1 MRDIVASPVFVGRQ
15 EELASIAREAA
26 QVAAGAVRLVLV
38 GGEAGVGKTRL
49 VEEAA
54 QAAAGLHVLWGH
66 CVELGPE
73 GLPLA
78 PLVEALRMLARSA
91 SPQQLDD
98 WLGPARGPLSQLLPS
113 LDPTAVPGAGHGMG
127 QGAQLPELVLGLI
140 ERVSA
145 SRPLLL
151 VIEDLQWADQ
161 STLEL
166 LAFLVRGLRDA
177 PVLFVATYR
186 SDEIDRRHPLRPLL
200 TGWERMREVHRLE
213 LRRFRPDEVAAQV
226 AGILGRRADTELLD
240 LVVDRSEGNAFLV
253 EEVVRAV
260 RDGGDPEG
268 LSPPLR
274 DLLLVRV
281 EVRSAAA
288 QRLLRAASVAGR
300 QVPERLLA
308 AVTGMEPPAFF
319 TALREL
325 VENHLLLVD
334 EAGQGYTFRHALARD
349 AVYHDM
355 LPGERAGWHIAFAR
369 TLSGDARLA
378 PEGALV
384 PAALAHHWLAALDLP
399 SALPALL
406 AAAAASSAYAPAEEL
421 KHLARALEIWPR
433 VPDAA
438 TLTGTDVIE
447 VLTSAADAA
456 YNAGSANRAMSL
468 LDQALA
474 ELGEGSSASRR
485 ALLMERRAR
494 ALRDLGKEAESLAV
508 LEAAREL
515 LPAEPWTY
523 AHAAVLTSLA
533 NTLMRGGN
541 SWRRTQATA
550 EYAVAVASAVG
561 AETEQAEALI
571 TLGCIQTYQGDDE
584 NGLATLRAGLR
595 LAEQIGAADT
605 TLRGHAN
612 HSDLLELLGRHQEA
626 IEAAKAGLELT
637 ARTGTSRT
645 LGAWIT
651 GNMAESMLRAGR
663 WQEAEH
669 AAAEALRGEPEGVFA
684 ATLLDFRAQLAALA
698 GRREDAE
705 RLAGR
710 AGQLVSASI
719 DSQFQLSLTFTMV
732 ECHRLAGDLDTAATT
747 AIEALSATPPV
758 WAARYSWPLVWL
770 GTRIAV
776 DRVILARDRRVPDSD
791 AAAMVALVDR
801 LAAIADSLP
810 TLMSA
815 YRGYAAAAAAERA
828 RLAERPAVREW
839 SVAVDAWRPVGEPY
853 LLAYCLL
860 RLAEELCTA
869 NDRRA
874 ATTALQESVRLAA
887 EMGALPL
894 SREAEAL
901 ARRARLTLV
910 QRDDGEAAG
919 NETAG
924 GWQGPD
930 ERGPDEN
937 ASHAGAQ
944 GAGRPPAQP
953 ENPDP
958 LARLGLTEREREVLR
973 LLVDGRSNSQIAT
986 ALFIS
991 PKTVSV
997 HVSNILAKL
1006 GVSRRVEAAA
1016 LAYRLITAQS

>member
-15 EELASIAREAA
+15 EELASLAREAA
-26 QVAAGAVRLVLV
+26 QVAVGAVRLVLV

-113 LDPTAVPGAGHGMG
+113 LDPSAVPGAGHGMG

-140 ERVSA
+140 ERVST

-253 EEVVRAV
+253 EEVVRVV

-268 LSPPLR
+268 LSPSLR

-281 EVRSAAA
+281 EVRSAVA

-406 AAAAASSAYAPAEEL
+406 AAAEASSAYAPAEEL
-421 KHLARALEIWPR
+421 KHLERALEIWPR
-433 VPDAA
+433 VPDAT

-508 LEAAREL
+508 LEAAQEL

-550 EYAVAVASAVG
+550 EHAVAVASAVG

-571 TLGCIQTYQGDDE
+571 TLGVTHAYQGDAE
-584 NGLATLRAGLR
+584 NGLSTLRAGLR
-595 LAEQIGAADT
+595 LAEQIGAAET

-612 HSDLLELLGRHQEA
+612 HSDLLELLGRHQDA
-626 IEAAKAGLELT
+626 IEAAKAGLELA

-651 GNMAESMLRAGR
+651 GNMAEPMLRAGR

-669 AAAEALRGEPEGVFA
+669 AAVEALRGEPEGVFA

-710 AGQLVSASI
+710 AAQLVSASI
-719 DSQFQLSLTFTMV
+719 DWQFRLSLTFTIV

-747 AIEALSATPPV
+747 AMEALRATPPV
-758 WAARYSWPLVWL
+758 GAARYSWPLVWL

-791 AAAMVALVDR
+791 AAAMVALVDG

-828 RLAERPAVREW
+828 RLAETPAVQEW

-860 RLAEELCTA
+860 RLAEALCTA
-869 NDRRA
+869 NDRQA
-874 ATTALQESVRLAA
+874 ATTALQDSVRLAA

-919 NETAG
+919 NETAAG
-924 GWQGPD
+924 GQGHD

-944 GAGRPPAQP
+944 GAGRPAAQP

-958 LARLGLTEREREVLR
+958 LAHLGLTEREREVLR

-986 ALFIS
+986 TLFIS